1 MHSLKEK
8 YVGEE
13 AEEYESRRV
22 KTEKWKKEQEI
33 IEKLVRH
40 IHNNEQIE
48 DVLDVPVGTGRFF
61 TLYKELGLNVLGWDV
76 SSDMLSI
83 AKGKL
88 KQCDTI
94 SVEKKNILKDLEHD
108 VSSNLIVCTRF
119 ANWLTQRQVRLLVK
133 NFAKVQAEHVIMDV
147 RVYKQHNFKNYF
159 KRKFYKKASNL
170 KSSNIKEFIRS
181 IMSTMYK
188 VLGSQTQTKI
198 HSENFILRTFYNNG
212 YDLKAT
218 KRVEMRKDGTVKKVY
233 HLLNNKCDT

>member
-133 NFAKVQAEHVIMDV
+133 KF
-147 RVYKQHNFKNYF
+147 
-159 KRKFYKKASNL
+159 RKGPS
-170 KSSNIKEFIRS
+170 
-181 IMSTMYK
+181 
-188 VLGSQTQTKI
+188 
-198 HSENFILRTFYNNG
+198 
-212 YDLKAT
+212 
-218 KRVEMRKDGTVKKVY
+218 
-233 HLLNNKCDT
+233 